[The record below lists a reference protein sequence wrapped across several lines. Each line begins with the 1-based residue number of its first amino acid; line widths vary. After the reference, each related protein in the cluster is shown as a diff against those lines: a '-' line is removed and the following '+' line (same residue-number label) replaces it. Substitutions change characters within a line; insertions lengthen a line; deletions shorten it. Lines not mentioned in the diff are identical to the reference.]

1 MSLSSLCACVLLLMR
16 LSLDSPCLLVLER
29 DRHRLNHIKITQQD
43 GCVMNLM
50 LATPYTLMLKVV
62 NAINEGV
69 LVIHRIWISVEVHIA
84 LQVKLRITRLR
95 ILRLRVRIRAKKA
108 KFFFI
113 ILFH

>member
-1 MSLSSLCACVLLLMR
+1 
-16 LSLDSPCLLVLER
+16 
-29 DRHRLNHIKITQQD
+29 
-43 GCVMNLM
+43 MNLM